1 MDGIQDILFVL
12 IKILLLPLFIF
23 VITIKYIIKA
33 LKDIFESSYKFLI
46 SENK

>member
-1 MDGIQDILFVL
+1 MEGVKDILFVL
-12 IKILLLPLFIF
+12 IKILLLPLFMV